1 MSSEKK
7 PTRRDALKRI
17 AGLGLGATIP
27 SLLEGCGSDSDGG
40 SSQTLCSNTCQYAN
54 DDECDDGGEGSL
66 YSICDLGS
74 DCADCGP
81 RGGGG
86 NPFNSGYSSGGYS
99 SGGYSSSGYSSSGY
113 SSSSYSSSY
122 SSQYCSGYGSLY
134 YYSYRCSS

>member
-1 MSSEKK
+1 MSSDKK

-40 SSQTLCSNTCQYAN
+40 SSRTLCSNTCQFAN
-54 DDECDDGGEGSL
+54 DEECDDGGEGSL
-66 YSICDLGS
+66 YNECELGS

-81 RGGGG
+81 RGGGS
-86 NPFNSGYSSGGYS
+86 PFTSGYSSGGYS
-99 SGGYSSSGYSSSGY
+99 SGGYSSSGY

-134 YYSYRCSS
+134 YYSYRCYT